1 MLKRVL
7 VAAALA
13 SGVVTIGVLHGGTVS
28 AADDA
33 KERRA
38 HLRRVIE
45 SFENIQSRRRWIRNG
60 DLSVWWS
67 KYGSLRIER
76 VMLDVKGARSLTYP
90 ANRDEKYRFVTER
103 IEVDDEGWWRVTDAR
118 LNAGLREHATSTWQS
133 KGIGSWLEDTPIWWK
148 DNFWRNS
155 HFHVDVA
162 LAPHRRPRCN
172 VGSCIYGLTVRHQ
185 WGNKR
190 GSSNSCERTFRS
202 VNPVD
207 LHLFGLVNKAN
218 AEWSVRNTRPEH
230 VTTLP
235 NSRTSASESSP
246 PVRWPSSLRGAPSY
260 CLPI

>member
-1 MLKRVL
+1 MLKKIL
-7 VAAALA
+7 IAAALA
-13 SGVVTIGVLHGGTVS
+13 SGVATIGGLHGGAVS
-28 AADDA
+28 AADDT

-45 SFENIQSRRRWIRNG
+45 SFENIQSRRRNIKNG
-60 DLSVWWS
+60 TVS
-67 KYGSLRIER
+67 KWTSRYGSLRIER
-76 VMLDVKGARSLTYP
+76 AMLDVKSGRHWSYP
-90 ANRDEKYRFVTER
+90 ANLDEKYRFVTER
-103 IEVDDEGWWRVTDAR
+103 IEVDDEGWWRVTNAR
-118 LNAGLREHATSTWQS
+118 LNDGLRENAKTWQANS
-133 KGIGSWLEDTPIWWK
+133 IGSWHEDTSWVWK
-148 DNFWRNS
+148 DNFWRYKR
-155 HFHVDVA
+155 FLVDVA
-162 LAPHRRPRCN
+162 LTPHRRPRCN

-190 GSSNSCERTFRS
+190 SSSNSCEHTYRS

-207 LHLFGLVNKAN
+207 LYIYGVVNKAN
-218 AEWSVRNTRPEH
+218 AEWSIRNTRPEH